1 MSARKIAQGV
11 MGLAFAVVATRGLEA
26 QSAPPAPAPAAPAA
40 ASAAPTPPPG
50 PALNV
55 INERCSACHSTASVF
70 NQRRSAD
77 DWAAT
82 VQLMVD
88 RGADLTPDDMN
99 MVVGYLATNF
109 GPEPAKPAAK

>member
-1 MSARKIAQGV
+1 MSARKIALSV

-26 QSAPPAPAPAAPAA
+26 QSAPPAPPAPVAG
-40 ASAAPTPPPG
+40 STAPTPPPG
-50 PALNV
+50 PALVV
-55 INERCSACHSTASVF
+55 INERCSTCHSTASVF

-99 MVVGYLATNF
+99 MVIGYLATNF

>member
-1 MSARKIAQGV
+1 MSARKIALSV

-26 QSAPPAPAPAAPAA
+26 QSAPAAPAPGAAGAAPL
-40 ASAAPTPPPG
+40 PPPG
-50 PALNV
+50 PALVV
-55 INERCSACHSTASVF
+55 INERCSTCHSTASVF
-70 NQRRSAD
+70 NQHRSAD

-99 MVVGYLATNF
+99 MVIDYLAANF
-109 GPEPAKPAAK
+109 GPEPARAAAK

>member
-1 MSARKIAQGV
+1 MSARKIALSV

-26 QSAPPAPAPAAPAA
+26 QSAPAVSAPGA
-40 ASAAPTPPPG
+40 ASGAPVPPPG
-50 PALNV
+50 PALVV
-55 INERCSACHSTASVF
+55 INERCSTCHSTASVF
-70 NQRRSAD
+70 NQHRSAD

-99 MVVGYLATNF
+99 MVIDYLAANF
-109 GPEPAKPAAK
+109 GPEPARPAAK

>member
-1 MSARKIAQGV
+1 MSARKIALSV

-26 QSAPPAPAPAAPAA
+26 QSAPPAPA
-40 ASAAPTPPPG
+40 APTPPPG
-50 PALNV
+50 PALVV
-55 INERCSACHSTASVF
+55 INERCSTCHSTASVF

-88 RGADLTPDDMN
+88 RGADLTPDDMT
-99 MVVGYLATNF
+99 MVIGYLATNF

>member
-1 MSARKIAQGV
+1 

-26 QSAPPAPAPAAPAA
+26 QTAPPAPAA
-40 ASAAPTPPPG
+40 PPPG
-50 PALNV
+50 PALVV
-55 INERCSACHSTASVF
+55 IKERCSTCHTTASVF

-88 RGADLTPDDMN
+88 RGADLSPDDMN
-99 MVVGYLATNF
+99 MVIDYLAAHF
-109 GPEPAKPAAK
+109 GPEPTKPAAH

>member
-1 MSARKIAQGV
+1 MSSARKLATGV

-26 QSAPPAPAPAAPAA
+26 QTAPPAPAAPPAASTAPA
-40 ASAAPTPPPG
+40 PPPG
-50 PALNV
+50 PALVV

-70 NQRRSAD
+70 NQHRSAD

-88 RGADLTPDDMN
+88 RGADLSPDDMN
-99 MVVGYLATNF
+99 MVIDYLAANF
-109 GPEPAKPAAK
+109 GPEPAKPATH

>member
-1 MSARKIAQGV
+1 MSARKIALSV
-11 MGLAFAVVATRGLEA
+11 MGLAFTVVATRGLEA
-26 QSAPPAPAPAAPAA
+26 QSAPPAPAAPVAR
-40 ASAAPTPPPG
+40 STAPTPPPG
-50 PALNV
+50 PALAV

-99 MVVGYLATNF
+99 MVIGYLATNF

>member
-1 MSARKIAQGV
+1 MSV

-26 QSAPPAPAPAAPAA
+26 QSAPPAPA
-40 ASAAPTPPPG
+40 APTPPPG
-50 PALNV
+50 PALVV
-55 INERCSACHSTASVF
+55 INERCSTCHSTASVF

-88 RGADLTPDDMN
+88 RGADLTPDDMT
-99 MVVGYLATNF
+99 MVIGYLATNF

>member
-1 MSARKIAQGV
+1 MTARKIALGV

-26 QSAPPAPAPAAPAA
+26 QSAPPAPAAG
-40 ASAAPTPPPG
+40 SAAPTPPPG
-50 PALNV
+50 PALVV
-55 INERCSACHSTASVF
+55 INERCSTCHSTASVF
-70 NQRRSAD
+70 NQHRSAD

-99 MVVGYLATNF
+99 MVIDYLAANF
-109 GPEPAKPAAK
+109 GPELARPAAK

>member
-1 MSARKIAQGV
+1 

-26 QSAPPAPAPAAPAA
+26 QSAPPAPAAPAT
-40 ASAAPTPPPG
+40 ASATPTPPPG

-55 INERCSACHSTASVF
+55 INERCSTCHSTATVF
-70 NQRRSAD
+70 SQRRSAD

-99 MVVGYLATNF
+99 TVVGYLSANF

>member
-1 MSARKIAQGV
+1 MFARKTAIGV

-26 QSAPPAPAPAAPAA
+26 QTAPATSTPPGAHAAHE
-40 ASAAPTPPPG
+40 PPPG
-50 PALNV
+50 PALVV
-55 INERCSACHSTASVF
+55 IKERCSTCHTTASVF

-88 RGADLTPDDMN
+88 RGADLSPDDVS
-99 MVVGYLATNF
+99 MVTDYLAANF
-109 GPEPAKPAAK
+109 GPEPAKPAAH